1 MNLND
6 ADVDDATLA
15 SGGVLDVIGTF
26 ATFICLVEGGL
37 EEAGDL
43 VSFTASRGSNRSLVA
58 SGLLLLVGFG

>member
-6 ADVDDATLA
+6 ADDAALA
-15 SGGVLDVIGTF
+15 SGGVLDVIGTC
-26 ATFICLVEGGL
+26 ATFICLVEEGL

-43 VSFTASRGSNRSLVA
+43 VSFTASRASNRSLVA